1 MDVASPDR
9 LPPIT
14 RNKLRLHDPICRV
27 WVEAMM
33 VVLARTMP
41 PDRALS
47 WWRAPTTLKPKSGV
61 RNANHNLS
69 CCFTSLFFREHLES
83 NAANFSVAVGNVCLL
98 ECDTIMLLCPP

>member
-14 RNKLRLHDPICRV
+14 RNKLRLHDPVCRV
-27 WVEAMM
+27 WVETMM

-47 WWRAPTTLKPKSGV
+47 WWMRLHIGLGNKAPAYLLPEGWSPLC
-61 RNANHNLS
+61 A
-69 CCFTSLFFREHLES
+69 E
-83 NAANFSVAVGNVCLL
+83 ACLL
-98 ECDTIMLLCPP
+98 EVYVRQGLTRTGHRPGRDF